1 MAGHGSNTINM
12 KTKHILIIAG
22 LLILVVSAFSGF
34 QDWRVNRLTAKVK
47 SMEIQYAVLYI
58 EKTEL
63 NWQLQ
68 KMKIL
73 YDSLM
78 SDKGKLEKQ

>member
-1 MAGHGSNTINM
+1 M